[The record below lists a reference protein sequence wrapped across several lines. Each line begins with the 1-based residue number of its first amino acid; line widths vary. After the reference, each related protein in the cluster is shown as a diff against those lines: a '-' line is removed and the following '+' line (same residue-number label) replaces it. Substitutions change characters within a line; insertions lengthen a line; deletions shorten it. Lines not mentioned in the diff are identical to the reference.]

1 MTHYFYLPALPQY
14 IKSFYNEI
22 CQKLDGDYKIILEPG
37 RDLRE
42 NWIEYD
48 TLKWEMED
56 KIKDYAKLLYDQAL
70 LIEGFEVEDPIAF
83 SNKICE
89 LMIKANQD

>member
-1 MTHYFYLPALPQY
+1 MEKVLAQMPGQENAM
-14 IKSFYNEI
+14 KA
-22 CQKLDGDYKIILEPG
+22 GRILEINPNHAIFKALQTIT
-37 RDLRE
+37 DQ
-42 NWIEYD
+42 
-48 TLKWEMED
+48 D

>member
-1 MTHYFYLPALPQY
+1 MEDKY

-22 CQKLDGDYKIILEPG
+22 CKKLDGDYKIILEPG

-48 TLKWEMED
+48 TVKWEMED